1 MGEELSAVGRKKRGR
16 TMEQLKTVILAAG
29 QGTRMKSE
37 LPKVLHRVL
46 GKCMV
51 QVVIDAAR
59 EAGSQDICLVIG
71 YKGEQVRAEIGEE
84 VRYVWQREQLG
95 TGHAVKCAKEFI
107 GTGGDVLILCGDTP
121 LITGKTLK
129 ALYEYHKQAGNCATL
144 LSAMVENADGYGRI
158 IRDAEGRFVKN
169 VEHKDASEKERES
182 KEINSGMYL
191 FRSQDL
197 SEALEEL
204 TNENAQGE
212 YYLPDTLE
220 IIREKGGKVEAF
232 ALDNAEEIAGVNT
245 LEQLSEAEAV
255 LKKRK

>member
-1 MGEELSAVGRKKRGR
+1 MN
-16 TMEQLKTVILAAG
+16 QLKTVILAAG
-29 QGTRMKSE
+29 KGTRMQSE

-51 QVVIDAAR
+51 ELVMEAAG

-71 YKGEQVRAEIGEE
+71 YKGEE
-84 VRYVWQREQLG
+84 VRKEVGEGVCYAWQKEQLG

-107 GTGGDVLILCGDTP
+107 GTKGDVLILCGDTP

-129 ALYEYHKQAGNCATL
+129 AFYEYHKKADNCVTL

-158 IRDAEGRFVKN
+158 IRDEEGRFVKN
-169 VEHKDASEKERES
+169 VEHKDATEQERKS

-191 FRSQDL
+191 FRAKEL

-204 TNENAQGE
+204 RNDNVQGE

-220 IIREKGGKVEAF
+220 IIKNKGQKVEAY
-232 ALDNAEEIAGVNT
+232 ALKEPEEIAGVNT
-245 LEQLSEAEAV
+245 TAQLLEAENV
-255 LKKRK
+255 LKKRQ